1 MSMHLHHPSLSTT
14 GKKKGK
20 SKFRNASQAA
30 KSRELNDSWKD
41 LNDRYPPL
49 VANIPKKKKLN
60 TDTGTYKPGP
70 SIPEGRNTTAHIK
83 SRGDG
88 VGNAAMPP
96 PKVYTGSSMLG
107 IGQLHKSNAVPV
119 FSQDDAIAISRMRR

>member
-1 MSMHLHHPSLSTT
+1 MMHLHHPSLSYN

-20 SKFRNASQAA
+20 QKFRNAEEARRA
-30 KSRELNDSWKD
+30 RELNDNWKD

-49 VANIPKKKKLN
+49 TANIPKKKKLN
-60 TDTGTYKPGP
+60 TDMENYKPEP

-88 VGNAAMPP
+88 VGNAVLPP
-96 PKVYTGSSMLG
+96 SKVYTGDKVLG
-107 IGQLHKSNAVPV
+107 ISQLHKSNGIPV
-119 FSQDDAIAISRMRR
+119 FRSEDIIDIARMRR